1 MYFPTVFS
9 RNIMEMT
16 RSNGVVFI
24 CGENSLNED
33 DYILPTKSI
42 LTANLATNWPVRT
55 HYDPN
60 GNDPRSNND
69 TLSRN
74 ISASHV
80 FLFIFSE
87 ETTVDAFY
95 LNQLGIAFARGIPIV
110 GIREPSYI
118 MPNPLPEHYYST
130 EIIDLSSGDN
140 RNRPRSRSKT
150 ILSNL
155 LIESFRNAVVYTTD
169 FHKSCIERLFR
180 KVTDAYTKVEKER
193 TLPPSVTVTDYARSV
208 NTSEPTTRQKLWTSV
223 SGSTKCPKCGTM
235 VKTNRKTSALRKTN
249 SVDHL
254 YKKETSRPASR
265 QKAATPQLV
274 ITKSVLQP
282 VGGQQNFSKNIFNG
296 GSRRPAT
303 SVVRKVSSA
312 RVAGREIDI
321 GHCESVQSRPTST
334 KSCNAISTTRDKE
347 TNGRH
352 VGIEE
357 LEAKLNEL
365 AKVNSKDAKE
375 NKNKTTHSID
385 NGEKLARKKSTTGV
399 VTNRRG
405 AFLRKMSSLPCIP
418 TTYLVA
424 EPGNEVPAFVKYP
437 PVNGTLTVGDTNVPE
452 FTDDEDKETIHIS
465 RRPSPAISTCSTN
478 IE

>member
-1 MYFPTVFS
+1 MD
-9 RNIMEMT
+9 IA

-24 CGENSLNED
+24 CGEDTSLCDEE
-33 DYILPTKSI
+33 YILPTKSI
-42 LTANLATNWPVRT
+42 LISNLATNWAVRT

-60 GNDPRSNND
+60 GNDPRSSKEI
-69 TLSRN
+69 LFRN
-74 ISASHV
+74 ISNSHV

-87 ETTVDAFY
+87 ETTMNAFY
-95 LNQLGIAFARGIPIV
+95 LNQLGIAFARGLPIL

-118 MPNPLPEHYYST
+118 MPNPLPEHYYVT
-130 EIIDLSSGDN
+130 EVVDLTSGDN
-140 RNRPRSRSKT
+140 RNRPRSRSKA

-180 KVTDAYTKVEKER
+180 KVTDAYTRAEKER
-193 TLPPSVTVTDYARSV
+193 TVPPSLTVTDYAR
-208 NTSEPTTRQKLWTSV
+208 NTNPTEPTFRQKLWTSV
-223 SGSTKCPKCGTM
+223 SGFTKCPKCGTA
-235 VKTNRKTSALRKTN
+235 VKTNRKSSGLQKTN
-249 SVDHL
+249 SVDNL
-254 YKKETSRPASR
+254 YKKETSRPTSR
-265 QKAATPQLV
+265 QHVTTPQLV

-282 VGGQQNFSKNIFNG
+282 LAGQQTFSRNIFNG

-303 SVVRKVSSA
+303 SVMRKSSSA
-312 RVAGREIDI
+312 TVRSRREMDLN
-321 GHCESVQSRPTST
+321 HYDDVQSRPNST
-334 KSCNAISTTRDKE
+334 KSCNAISTTRGK
-347 TNGRH
+347 TQTQ
-352 VGIEE
+352 VGIENVDTKQNGLTE
-357 LEAKLNEL
+357 VEN
-365 AKVNSKDAKE
+365 VKE
-375 NKNKTTHSID
+375 NKSTTTPLKEND
-385 NGEKLARKKSTTGV
+385 EKRPRKKSTTGF

-424 EPGNEVPAFVKYP
+424 EPGSEAPAFVKYP
-437 PVNGTLTVGDTNVPE
+437 PLNGSLTVGDPNVPE

>member
-1 MYFPTVFS
+1 MDHG
-9 RNIMEMT
+9 

-24 CGENSLNED
+24 CGENTLSDEA
-33 DYILPTKSI
+33 DYILPTKSV
-42 LTANLATNWPVRT
+42 LTANLATNWAVRT

-60 GNDPRSNND
+60 GSDPRSNKD
-69 TLSRN
+69 ALFRN
-74 ISASHV
+74 ISASYV

-87 ETTVDAFY
+87 ETTMNAFY
-95 LNQLGIAFARGIPIV
+95 LNQLGIAFARGVAIV

-118 MPNPLPEHYYST
+118 MPNPLPEHYYVT
-130 EIIDLSSGDN
+130 EVVELSSGDN
-140 RNRPRSRSKT
+140 RNRPRSRNKA

-180 KVTDAYTKVEKER
+180 KVTDAYAKTEKER
-193 TLPPSVTVTDYARSV
+193 TAAPSLTITDYTRNGIPA
-208 NTSEPTTRQKLWTSV
+208 EPTLRQKLWTSV
-223 SGSTKCPKCGTM
+223 SGFTKCPKCGQ
-235 VKTNRKTSALRKTN
+235 KTNRKLSGLQKTN
-249 SVDHL
+249 SVDNL
-254 YKKETSRPASR
+254 YKKESYRPTSR
-265 QKAATPQLV
+265 QQVATPQLV

-282 VGGQQNFSKNIFNG
+282 LAGQQNFSKNVFNA

-303 SVVRKVSSA
+303 SVVRKSSSA
-312 RVAGREIDI
+312 RIRSEREVDL
-321 GHCESVQSRPTST
+321 GHYNSVLSRPTST
-334 KSCNAISTTRDKE
+334 KSCNAVSTTSAKNK
-347 TNGRH
+347 TY
-352 VGIEE
+352 VGIEN
-357 LEAKLNEL
+357 LEAKQNGLVEVENV
-365 AKVNSKDAKE
+365 KVNKSTTPPLKE
-375 NKNKTTHSID
+375 I
-385 NGEKLARKKSTTGV
+385 GEKVSRKKSTAGF

-424 EPGNEVPAFVKYP
+424 EPGSEAPALVKYP
-437 PVNGTLTVGDTNVPE
+437 PLNGSLTVGDPNVPE

>member
-1 MYFPTVFS
+1 
-9 RNIMEMT
+9 MESA

-24 CGENSLNED
+24 CGENSLTHD

-42 LTANLATNWPVRT
+42 LTANLATNWAVRT

-60 GNDPRSNND
+60 GGDPRSNKD
-69 TLSRN
+69 TLFRN
-74 ISASHV
+74 INASYV

-87 ETTVDAFY
+87 ETTVNAFY

-130 EIIDLSSGDN
+130 EIVDLSSGDN
-140 RNRPRSRSKT
+140 RNRPRSRNKA

-155 LIESFRNAVVYTTD
+155 LIESFRSAVVYTTD

-193 TLPPSVTVTDYARSV
+193 THPPSLTVSDYARSV
-208 NTSEPTTRQKLWTSV
+208 IPTEPAMRQKLWTSV
-223 SGSTKCPKCGTM
+223 SGSTKCPKCGTT

-254 YKKETSRPASR
+254 FKKETSRPTSR
-265 QKAATPQLV
+265 QKVTTPQLV

-282 VGGQQNFSKNIFNG
+282 VSGQQNFSRNIFNG

-303 SVVRKVSSA
+303 SVVRKISSA
-312 RVAGREIDI
+312 RVAGREIEL
-321 GHCESVQSRPTST
+321 GHHETVQSRPTST
-334 KSCNAISTTRDKE
+334 KSCNAISTTREKDI
-347 TNGRH
+347 NNRN
-352 VGIEE
+352 VSIAE

-365 AKVNSKDAKE
+365 VEVKDTKE
-375 NKNKTTHSID
+375 NKKTTNHSKE
-385 NGEKLARKKSTTGV
+385 NGEKFTRKKSTTGF

-424 EPGNEVPAFVKYP
+424 EPGNEMPAFVKYP
-437 PVNGTLTVGDTNVPE
+437 PVSGTLTVGDPNVPE